1 MESGFLTNQISVSV
15 FVSELDYLGF
25 RMQPEHVALIS
36 QILSTCNY
44 YPGLIHYYAY
54 HLIDNM
60 ANAQQ
65 VGREEPPYYLD
76 ETQIRNLLQDPKFNK
91 QIIDKL
97 FITLGVD
104 AKEGSH
110 YKILAYALAHCCLE
124 DVEGAS
130 FGFTAAELMHVCE
143 QFNIASIVN
152 LGEHT
157 VHALLEEMTE
167 MNVLRA
173 SQDHT
178 LFSFN
183 RRNFLEMMGDME
195 TIWKE
200 LEGFADAATE

>member
-1 MESGFLTNQISVSV
+1 M
-15 FVSELDYLGF
+15 
-25 RMQPEHVALIS
+25 
-36 QILSTCNY
+36 
-44 YPGLIHYYAY
+44 
-54 HLIDNM
+54 
-60 ANAQQ
+60 
-65 VGREEPPYYLD
+65 
-76 ETQIRNLLQDPKFNK
+76 
-91 QIIDKL
+91 
-97 FITLGVD
+97 D

-157 VHALLEEMTE
+157 VQARLEEMTE

-173 SQDHT
+173 SQDHA

-200 LEGFADAATE
+200 LEGFADAATV